1 LKASFTIAPFF
12 IHANLSKPFVLEID
26 AFDFALSSILSQ
38 FRKDDFFHS
47 RKFSP
52 IEINYKIHD
61 KELLAIVD
69 GFEEW
74 RHLFEGA

>member
-1 LKASFTIAPFF
+1 
-12 IHANLSKPFVLEID
+12 LEID
-26 AFDFALSSILSQ
+26 AFDFALSVILSQ
-38 FRKDDFFHS
+38 LRKDDFFHPVGFHS